1 MDKDKV
7 IEMLE
12 CAKINVD
19 NILKVGPPIA
29 GLVKMQIDEAIKML
43 QDENDG
49 EG

>member
-1 MDKDKV
+1 MNKEAI

-29 GLVKMQIDEAIKML
+29 GLVKMQIDEAIKRL
-43 QDENDG
+43 EVDDD
-49 EG
+49 